1 MKKINLNSTVKVK
14 LNDRGKDIYYHRFD
28 DLNRFIKSRGAK
40 PLDPRYPVVDEDGFS
55 EFQLWSFMHLYG
67 EYMMVGAPNITEDL
81 NIYINDEDLDDI

>member
-1 MKKINLNSTVKVK
+1 MKKLNLNSTVKVK

-28 DLNRFIKSRGAK
+28 DLNRLFKSRGAK

-67 EYMMVGAPNITEDL
+67 EYMMVGAPTVTKDL
-81 NIYINDEDLDDI
+81 NIYIDDEDIEEA